1 MLFAQPIKGDAM
13 TAEDNRPA
21 ETPPAAKQPSRAG
34 RITQIV
40 VAVVLVA
47 VFGLILLGKIVTWND
62 LPGCDSTRAKDVLS
76 DIFKKNN
83 INASRYD
90 EIKTLSK
97 ADDEIT
103 CNAKLTLR
111 DNSTLEIDYKLF
123 REGGETR
130 LLITRSNP

>member
-1 MLFAQPIKGDAM
+1 M

-21 ETPPAAKQPSRAG
+21 ETPPPAKQPSRAA
-34 RITQIV
+34 RITQLV
-40 VAVVLVA
+40 VGIVLVA
-47 VFGLILLGKIVTWND
+47 VFGLILLAKIITRND
-62 LPGCDSTRAKDVLS
+62 LPGCDSAEAKDVLS

-90 EIKTLSK
+90 EIKTLSTSN
-97 ADDEIT
+97 DEIT

-111 DNSTLEIDYKLF
+111 DNSTQEVDYKLF
-123 REGGETR
+123 REAGNTR